1 MLQVVL
7 RVVVLLLL
15 LLVVVLVAAA
25 DVVVVLVRKVVLL
38 LPVAADAAVLRSYR
52 IEDRKLPLRI
62 IYATE
67 SKQCGN
73 DIQNHTFQ
81 YQLGALK

>member
-7 RVVVLLLL
+7 RVVMLLL
-15 LLVVVLVAAA
+15 LLVVVAAV

-38 LPVAADAAVLRSYR
+38 LPVAADAAVLRSCR
-52 IEDRKLPLRI
+52 IEDRKLPLGR

-73 DIQNHTFQ
+73 DIQKHT
-81 YQLGALK
+81 

>member
-7 RVVVLLLL
+7 RVVMLL
-15 LLVVVLVAAA
+15 LLVVVVAAV

-52 IEDRKLPLRI
+52 IEDRKLPLGI